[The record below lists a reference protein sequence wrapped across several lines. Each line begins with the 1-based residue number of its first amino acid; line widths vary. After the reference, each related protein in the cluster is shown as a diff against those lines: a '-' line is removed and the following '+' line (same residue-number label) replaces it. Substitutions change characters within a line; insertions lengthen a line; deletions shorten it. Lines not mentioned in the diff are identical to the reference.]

1 MIFLVLNAEKNIRRK
16 SPPPF
21 PFHKETGIQVVLNP
35 NEVKYLDS
43 QLSWGRHLFPGKE
56 AISRGEGSG
65 VKEYPQRGE
74 RRRATLADFYFQ
86 LLDYQ

>member
-35 NEVKYLDS
+35 NEIKYLDC
-43 QLSWGRHLFPGKE
+43 QLSWGRHLFPVKRQSHEG
-56 AISRGEGSG
+56 RGQG
-65 VKEYPQRGE
+65 
-74 RRRATLADFYFQ
+74 
-86 LLDYQ
+86 